1 MQSTVDRHAAIEQR
15 AQRLAPAKPEVERAR
30 WKLERALEERD
41 RARER
46 YEASIGTSVE
56 LSAYTRLR
64 AASQKVSAAD
74 KWLRWAEGE
83 FAFPPPRDDAV
94 MDELLGYE

>member
-1 MQSTVDRHAAIEQR
+1 MQTVQITRGS
-15 AQRLAPAKPEVERAR
+15 AQPAVREKPEVERAR
-30 WKLERALEERD
+30 WKLERALQDRD
-41 RARER
+41 VARER

-56 LSAYTRLR
+56 LRAYMRLR

-74 KWLRWAEGE
+74 KWLRWAEGD

-94 MDELLGYE
+94 MEYLLSPYD

>member
-1 MQSTVDRHAAIEQR
+1 MQTTVE
-15 AQRLAPAKPEVERAR
+15 AKPEVDRGR

-41 RARER
+41 QARER
-46 YEASIGTSVE
+46 YERSIGTSVE
-56 LSAYTRLR
+56 LGAYMRLR
-64 AASQKVSAAD
+64 ACSDKVLAAD

-94 MDELLGYE
+94 MDQLLTPYD